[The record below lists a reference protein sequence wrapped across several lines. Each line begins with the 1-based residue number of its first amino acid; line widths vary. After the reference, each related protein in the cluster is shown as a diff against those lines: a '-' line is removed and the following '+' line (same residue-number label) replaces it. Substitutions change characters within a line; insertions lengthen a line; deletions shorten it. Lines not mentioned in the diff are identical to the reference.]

1 MAKLK
6 VRKGDTVIVIAGS
19 EKGKKG
25 EIVRAMPTQ
34 NKVVVKGVN
43 YVKKTIKKSKENPN
57 GGFLEIEAPLHVS
70 NVMLFCPKNRKGVRV
85 GFTTDKNG
93 NKKRKARA
101 KGVDYI
107 FE

>member
-70 NVMLFCPKNRKGVRV
+70 NVMLFCPKNGKGVRV